1 MSTHHWSPMKSC
13 KAICPWVVAREK
25 LGSSSPSL
33 RAGGAAVLPTMPS
46 AHTQAQR
53 HRSVHVRAGGAQG
66 RQWASAQD
74 GKKGNRRRARRRRWA
89 GLGLCCGGRPG
100 NRSAPAEGGEGAC
113 GARGWRLRWL
123 PTLLAVQLRGMAERA
138 ELIQI
143 SANLREGPPIR
154 VHAGGGEAA
163 KAKAEK
169 ALRVRSA

>member
-1 MSTHHWSPMKSC
+1 
-13 KAICPWVVAREK
+13 
-25 LGSSSPSL
+25 
-33 RAGGAAVLPTMPS
+33 
-46 AHTQAQR
+46 
-53 HRSVHVRAGGAQG
+53 VRAGGAQG
-66 RQWASAQD
+66 RQWARAQD